1 MVEISVIIP
10 CYNEGENLKRIAHSI
25 EKIIKNNSTKIEFII
40 VNNGSTDNSINIIKE
55 LNKHYFKSIHLKNNI
70 GYGGGILE
78 GIKNSSGEIVSWTH
92 GDIQCD
98 LNDVII
104 AYNKYKNEL
113 KNNLCII
120 KGRRINRKFINYF
133 FSKLMAVFSSII
145 FRQRF
150 NEINAQPK
158 IFNRKIISSLKNAP
172 TDFSLDLFLLFIA
185 NKQNYRIIEFP
196 VLYKKREFGYSKGGD
211 SIIGKIKL
219 CVRSLIYILK
229 LRFNL

>member
-1 MVEISVIIP
+1 MKRKFK
-10 CYNEGENLKRIAHSI
+10 ENCSI
-25 EKIIKNNSTKIEFII
+25 RKIIKNNSTNKFII

-78 GIKNSSGEIVSWTH
+78 GIKKDKGGEIVSWTH

-98 LNDVII
+98 FNDVII

-133 FSKLMAVFSSII
+133 S
-145 FRQRF
+145 R
-150 NEINAQPK
+150 
-158 IFNRKIISSLKNAP
+158 
-172 TDFSLDLFLLFIA
+172 
-185 NKQNYRIIEFP
+185 
-196 VLYKKREFGYSKGGD
+196 
-211 SIIGKIKL
+211 
-219 CVRSLIYILK
+219 
-229 LRFNL
+229 